1 MSLRKSLDRVFADV
15 EGVYDMRTTDR
26 EKIVEINL
34 MLIWHRQYHNQMH
47 NGEEK

>member
-26 EKIVEINL
+26 EKIVEFVKGDFKRFKNFI
-34 MLIWHRQYHNQMH
+34 
-47 NGEEK
+47 